1 MADSTNR
8 HARYPLRAVIR
19 RTGLSAD
26 VIRAWERR
34 YGAVA
39 PGRSD
44 GGQRLYSEEDVV
56 RLVLLR
62 NATVQGHS
70 IGEIAALDISALEAL
85 NIRRG
90 ADTSGGADGSDDVI
104 AAAIAA
110 MAELDQVALESTL
123 KRAVMSLG
131 ATRFIDTIVSDLL
144 RQVGDRWHA
153 GTLSPSHEHLAS
165 HTVRRV
171 LGWVADAYEPMAG
184 APTIVVATPA
194 GEHHE
199 LGAMAAAAA
208 AAEEGWRVVYLGP
221 NLPAT
226 DVAAATGQVGA
237 EMVALSIVYANGE
250 VTARE
255 IRETARALPD
265 GTRMIIG
272 GAAARRI
279 PADRLG
285 PNVGI
290 LDDVGALRRLLRA
303 RREVGSGR
311 KV

>member
-1 MADSTNR
+1 MADSTSR
-8 HARYPLRAVIR
+8 QARYPLRAVIR

-39 PGRSD
+39 PSRSD

-62 NATVQGHS
+62 NATAQGHS
-70 IGEIAALDISALEAL
+70 IGEIATLDTSALEAL
-85 NIRRG
+85 STRRG
-90 ADTSGGADGSDDVI
+90 PDMSVGTDGSDAVI
-104 AAAIAA
+104 AAAVAA
-110 MAELDQVALESTL
+110 TEELDQAALESTL

-144 RQVGDRWHA
+144 HQVGDRWHA

-171 LGWVADAYEPMAG
+171 LGWVADAYEPATG
-184 APTIVVATPA
+184 APTILVATPA
-194 GEHHE
+194 GELHE

-221 NLPAT
+221 NLPAG
-226 DVAAATGQVGA
+226 DVVAATAQVAA
-237 EMVALSIVYANGE
+237 ELVALSVVYANGE
-250 VTARE
+250 VTAGE
-255 IRETARALPD
+255 IRETARALPG
-265 GTRMIIG
+265 GTRLIIG
-272 GAAARRI
+272 GAASRRVA
-279 PADRLG
+279 ADRLG
-285 PNVGI
+285 SNVGI
-290 LDDVGALRRLLRA
+290 LDDVGALRLLLRA
-303 RREVGSGR
+303 RREAGGATEE
-311 KV
+311 

>member
-1 MADSTNR
+1 
-8 HARYPLRAVIR
+8 
-19 RTGLSAD
+19 
-26 VIRAWERR
+26 
-34 YGAVA
+34 VA

-62 NATVQGHS
+62 NATAQGHS
-70 IGEIAALDISALEAL
+70 IGEIATLDTSALEAL
-85 NIRRG
+85 SARRG
-90 ADTSGGADGSDDVI
+90 IGAAVEGDGSDAVI
-104 AAAIAA
+104 AAAMAA
-110 MAELDQVALESTL
+110 TEELDHVTLESTL

-153 GTLSPSHEHLAS
+153 GTLSPAHEHLAS

-171 LGWVADAYEPMAG
+171 LGWVADAYEPAAR

-194 GEHHE
+194 GELHE

-221 NLPAT
+221 NLPAA
-226 DVAAATGQVGA
+226 DVAAATAQVRA
-237 EMVALSIVYANGE
+237 ELVALSVVYANGE
-250 VTARE
+250 VTASE
-255 IRETARALPD
+255 IREMARALPD
-265 GTRMIIG
+265 GKRMIIG
-272 GAAARRI
+272 GAAGKRVA
-279 PADRLG
+279 ADRLE
-285 PNVGI
+285 PNVAI

-303 RREVGSGR
+303 RREPGTAR
-311 KV
+311 EE

>member
-1 MADSTNR
+1 MADSTKR

-39 PGRSD
+39 PSRSD

-56 RLVLLR
+56 RLLLLR
-62 NATVQGHS
+62 NATAQGHS
-70 IGEIAALDISALEAL
+70 IGEIATLDISALEAL
-85 NIRRG
+85 STRRG
-90 ADTSGGADGSDDVI
+90 PDTAVGEDRSDAVI
-104 AAAIAA
+104 AAAVTATE
-110 MAELDQVALESTL
+110 ELDQVALESTL

-131 ATRFIDTIVSDLL
+131 ATRFVDTIVSDLL

-171 LGWVADAYEPMAG
+171 LGWVADAYEPTAG
-184 APTIVVATPA
+184 APTILVATPA
-194 GEHHE
+194 GELHE

-221 NLPAT
+221 NLPAA
-226 DVAAATGQVGA
+226 DVAAATAQVGA
-237 EMVALSIVYANGE
+237 ELVALSVVYANGE
-250 VTARE
+250 ATASE
-255 IRETARALPD
+255 IRETARALPG
-265 GTRMIIG
+265 GTRLIIG
-272 GAAARRI
+272 GSAGRVA
-279 PADRLG
+279 ADRLG
-285 PNVGI
+285 PNVGV
-290 LDDVGALRRLLRA
+290 LDDIGALRRLLRA
-303 RREVGSGR
+303 RREVGGAIGE
-311 KV
+311 